1 MFRTKCFSI
10 GIRAAMLAIVM
21 MMFLPINSFAQRRWV
36 VERSR
41 RSRIVVYQPRPY
53 VVYQRRPYYTYRYQT
68 YSYPSSY
75 YTTGYDGYDTYSYPS
90 PSYST
95 GYYSYRYSQPYVANR
110 YTYSWANPT
119 YRYDT
124 YGYRPRYRH
133 NRVRVWW
140 R

>member
-1 MFRTKCFSI
+1 MFRTKCFST
-10 GIRAAMLAIVM
+10 GARAAMLLIVV
-21 MMFLPINSFAQRRWV
+21 MMFLPVSSFAQRRWF
-36 VERSR
+36 VERSP

-68 YSYPSSY
+68 YSYPQPY
-75 YTTGYDGYDTYSYPS
+75 YTDQ
-90 PSYST
+90 
-95 GYYSYRYSQPYVANR
+95 YYTYRYSQPYFVNR

-119 YRYDT
+119 YRYEV

-140 R
+140 Q

>member
-1 MFRTKCFSI
+1 MFRTKCISI
-10 GIRAAMLAIVM
+10 GIRAAMLLIVM

-53 VVYQRRPYYTYRYQT
+53 VVYQRQPYYTYRYET
-68 YSYPSSY
+68 YSYPQ
-75 YTTGYDGYDTYSYPS
+75 P
-90 PSYST
+90 
-95 GYYSYRYSQPYVANR
+95 YYSNR

-119 YRYDT
+119 YRYNDGRF
-124 YGYRPRYRH
+124 YQRH
-133 NRVRVWW
+133 RRNRVRIWL

>member
-10 GIRAAMLAIVM
+10 GIRAAMLVIVM
-21 MMFLPINSFAQRRWV
+21 MMLVPINSFAQRRWV
-36 VERSR
+36 VERSP

-53 VVYQRRPYYTYRYQT
+53 VVYQRRPYYTYRYET
-68 YSYPSSY
+68 YSYPQRY
-75 YTTGYDGYDTYSYPS
+75 YTTGYN
-90 PSYST
+90 
-95 GYYSYRYSQPYVANR
+95 SYRYSQPYFANQ

-119 YRYDT
+119 YRYDA

-133 NRVRVWW
+133 NRIRVWW